1 MLEQL
6 DTDRVRMN
14 FRGPGEAT
22 QQAETQIAGT
32 MTTAPIV
39 VGSLLI
45 GADALVGEMVKS
57 RIPHMLGLDWGPYT
71 TLGVVRRGKLVGG
84 VVYHCYRGFDVQISA
99 AFDQIGWA
107 LPGTLRALCAYPFR
121 ELKVQRVS
129 VLTGRRN
136 KKARKLLCD
145 LGFRFVGVARRGL
158 DGVQDALIFELL
170 RENCKWL
177 KDRDNGTISTTSS
190 AAARSV

>member
-1 MLEQL
+1 
-6 DTDRVRMN
+6 MN
-14 FRGPGEAT
+14 FHVSGVA
-22 QQAETQIAGT
+22 AERAENRTARAMTAVPIIA
-32 MTTAPIV
+32 
-39 VGSLLI
+39 GSLLI

-57 RIPHMLGLDWGPYT
+57 RIPHMRGLEWGPCA

-84 VVYHCYRGFDVQISA
+84 VVYHSYRGFDVQISA

-129 VLTGRRN
+129 VLTGRGN

-145 LGFRFVGVARRGL
+145 LGFKFVGVARRGL
-158 DGVQDALIFELL
+158 DGSEDACIFEMLK
-170 RENCKWL
+170 ENCKWL
-177 KDRDNGTISTTSS
+177 KDRDNGTVSTTSS
-190 AAARSV
+190 TAARSV